1 MELISISEKLKE
13 FERFGSVLGLD
24 RMNKLLYVLGNPQNN
39 MKVIHVAGTNGKGS
53 ICHYIYSAL
62 LENGY
67 KTGMFISPYIESFN
81 ERIQF
86 DGSYITDEDL
96 DKISDEVIDAS
107 RKMVAEGYDSP
118 TEFEIITAIAFTYF
132 QKKNADVIILEVG
145 LGGSGDSTNV
155 ITNPI
160 MTIIGSISMDHMDRL
175 GDTIQKIAMEKAGII
190 KPHCPLITAINN
202 KEAFEVI
209 AKVAEFKKAPF
220 VNANATAERA
230 QLIDSSID
238 GLRYNVKILGEE
250 YDVETS
256 MTGDFQLLNSVTA
269 LASLEFIRGRS
280 ILRLNK
286 KDILDGIKKAFNP
299 GRLEVVSKKPIVILD
314 GAHNEDSSYALRESL
329 ASELKP
335 EDIMQNIVVT
345 SIMHDKEVEK
355 ILQNFIPL
363 GNRYFVTEANNSRT
377 SDAECLK
384 KILMSLGV
392 DGKHIE
398 VIKSPYEAVS
408 RAFKEIGQGHNS
420 GLLVAGSLYLI
431 GEVRNQVIEEVRN
444 FEL

>member
-1 MELISISEKLKE
+1 MELINISEKLKE

-24 RMNKLLYVLGNPQNN
+24 RMNKLLDILGNPQNN

-155 ITNPI
+155 ITKPI

-190 KPHCPLITAINN
+190 KPYCPLITAINN
-202 KEAFEVI
+202 KEAFEVV

-269 LASLEFIRGRS
+269 LAALEFIRGRS
-280 ILRLNK
+280 ILRLDK

-299 GRLEVVSKKPIVILD
+299 GRLEVVSKNPIVILD

-329 ASELKP
+329 ASELNP
-335 EDIMQNIVVT
+335 DDIKQNIVVT

-363 GNRYFVTEANNSRT
+363 GNRYFVTESNNSRT

>member
-1 MELISISEKLKE
+1 
-13 FERFGSVLGLD
+13 
-24 RMNKLLYVLGNPQNN
+24 
-39 MKVIHVAGTNGKGS
+39 
-53 ICHYIYSAL
+53 
-62 LENGY
+62 
-67 KTGMFISPYIESFN
+67 
-81 ERIQF
+81 
-86 DGSYITDEDL
+86 
-96 DKISDEVIDAS
+96 
-107 RKMVAEGYDSP
+107 MVAEGYDSP

-190 KPHCPLITAINN
+190 KQYCPLITAINN
-202 KEAFEVI
+202 KEAFEVV

-269 LASLEFIRGRS
+269 LAALEFIRGRS

-329 ASELKP
+329 ASELNP
-335 EDIMQNIVVT
+335 EDIMQNIVVI

-392 DGKHIE
+392 DCKHIE

-444 FEL
+444 LEL

>member
-1 MELISISEKLKE
+1 MELINISEKLKE

-24 RMNKLLYVLGNPQNN
+24 RMNKLLDVLGNPQNN

-190 KPHCPLITAINN
+190 KPYCPLITAINN

-230 QLIDSSID
+230 QLIESSID

-269 LASLEFIRGRS
+269 LAALEFIRGRS
-280 ILRLNK
+280 ILRLDK

-329 ASELKP
+329 ASELNP
-335 EDIMQNIVVT
+335 EDIIVVT

-392 DGKHIE
+392 DGEHIE

>member
-1 MELISISEKLKE
+1 MELINISKKLKE

-24 RMNKLLYVLGNPQNN
+24 RMNKLLDVLGNPQNN

-175 GDTIQKIAMEKAGII
+175 GDTIQKIAMQKAGII

-269 LASLEFIRGRS
+269 LAALEFIRGRS

-286 KDILDGIKKAFNP
+286 KNILDGIKKAFNP
-299 GRLEVVSKKPIVILD
+299 GRLEVVSKNPIVILD

-329 ASELKP
+329 ASELNP

-363 GNRYFVTEANNSRT
+363 GNRYFVTEANNLRA

-392 DGKHIE
+392 DGEHIE

-444 FEL
+444 LEL

>member
-1 MELISISEKLKE
+1 MINISEKLKE

-24 RMNKLLYVLGNPQNN
+24 RMNKLLDILGNPQNN

-155 ITNPI
+155 ITKPI

-190 KPHCPLITAINN
+190 KPYCPLITAINN
-202 KEAFEVI
+202 KEAFEVV

-220 VNANATAERA
+220 VDANATAERA

-269 LASLEFIRGRS
+269 LAALEFIRGRS

-286 KDILDGIKKAFNP
+286 KNILDGIKKAFNP
-299 GRLEVVSKKPIVILD
+299 GRLEVVSKNPIVILD
-314 GAHNEDSSYALRESL
+314 GAHNEYSSYALRESL
-329 ASELKP
+329 ASELNP

-363 GNRYFVTEANNSRT
+363 GNRYFVTEANNLRA

-384 KILMSLGV
+384 KNLMSLGV
-392 DGKHIE
+392 DGEHIE

-444 FEL
+444 LEL

>member
-1 MELISISEKLKE
+1 MNNISKKLKE

-24 RMNKLLYVLGNPQNN
+24 RMKKLLDVLGNPQND

-67 KTGMFISPYIESFN
+67 KAGMFISPYIESFN

-86 DGSYITDEDL
+86 NGNYITDEDL
-96 DKISDEVIDAS
+96 DEISDDVIEAA

-118 TEFEIITAIAFTYF
+118 TEFEVITAIAFAYF
-132 QKKNADVIILEVG
+132 KKKAADVIILEVG

-155 ITNPI
+155 IEKPI

-190 KPHCPLITAINN
+190 KPYCPLIIAVNN
-202 KEAFEVI
+202 KDAFEVV

-220 VNANATAERA
+220 VDANATAERA
-230 QLIDSSID
+230 QVIDSSINCI
-238 GLRYNVKILGEE
+238 RYNVKILGEE
-250 YDVETS
+250 YDVETT
-256 MTGDFQLLNSVTA
+256 MTGDFQVLNSATA
-269 LASLEFIRGRS
+269 LAALEFMRGRS

-286 KDILDGIKKAFNP
+286 GSILKGIKRAFNP
-299 GRLEVVSKKPIVILD
+299 GRLEVVSIDPVVILD
-314 GAHNEDSSYALRESL
+314 GAHNEDSSASLRKSIV
-329 ASELKP
+329 SDLKP
-335 EDIMQNIVVT
+335 ENIEQNIIVT
-345 SIMHDKEVEK
+345 AIMRDKEVEK

-363 GNRYFVTEANNSRT
+363 GARYFVTEANNSRT
-377 SDAECLK
+377 SDADALK
-384 KILMSLGV
+384 ATLISLGV
-392 DGKHIE
+392 EEGRIE
-398 VIKSPYEAVS
+398 VIKSPTEAIS
-408 RAFKEIGQGHNS
+408 RAFREIELGHNR

-431 GEVRNQVIEEVRN
+431 GEVRSQVIEEVKN
-444 FEL
+444 LEL